1 MFYGQA
7 LCRLLFLKLF
17 GALHSCAM
25 AKGKTVV
32 IRLIS
37 NAGTGFFYTYRKN
50 PRNVAKLQLMKH
62 DPIVNKHV
70 LFTETKFKK

>member
-1 MFYGQA
+1 MFVQQS
-7 LCRLLFLKLF
+7 LLDC
-17 GALHSCAM
+17 GSTM

-50 PRNVAKLQLMKH
+50 PKNVTKLQLMKH
-62 DPIVNKHV
+62 DPVVNKHV